1 MSAAA
6 PQPSDFLI
14 GHLLVAMPGM
24 DDPRFA
30 RAVVLLCQHNEDGA
44 MGLLVNRLS
53 DYRLSEILAQMQ
65 ISDVRPDFPD
75 RPVLAGGPVQT
86 DRGFVLHGGTV
97 DWDSTLRINETLAVS
112 TSRDVL
118 EMIAAGKGPAQF
130 LLTLG
135 FSGWGPGQ
143 LESELADNAWLTVPA
158 DDELLFD
165 VPLDLRWQTANARLG
180 VDPGQLTGYAGHA

>member
-1 MSAAA
+1 MRSAA
-6 PQPSDFLI
+6 PQSSNFLI

-24 DDPRFA
+24 DDPRFS

-53 DYRLSEILAQMQ
+53 DFRLSEILAQMQ